1 MSIEGQT
8 QVAQRAVF
16 SWHRFDN
23 LLVEVAA
30 GFFTIQRQPVAN
42 LDAFARARHQV
53 ALFVI
58 YPGVQ
63 DAAVMGQLRQ
73 QLINALL
80 VRCFAA
86 HQRHEIQYH
95 LLRQRAGQ
103 LFQLRIALFLTVLTD
118 PRSALHQRDE

>member
-58 YPGVQ
+58 YAGVQ
-63 DAAVMGQLRQ
+63 DAAVMG
-73 QLINALL
+73 
-80 VRCFAA
+80 
-86 HQRHEIQYH
+86 
-95 LLRQRAGQ
+95 
-103 LFQLRIALFLTVLTD
+103 
-118 PRSALHQRDE
+118 